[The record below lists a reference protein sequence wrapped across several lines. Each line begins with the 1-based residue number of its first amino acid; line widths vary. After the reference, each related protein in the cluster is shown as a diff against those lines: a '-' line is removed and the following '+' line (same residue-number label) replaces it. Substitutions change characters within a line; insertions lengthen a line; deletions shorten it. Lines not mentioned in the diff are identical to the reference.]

1 MGKVKKQ
8 KVNNYGFKAL
18 FEYYKK
24 HMGFFVGYIVI
35 LVIKAVLNFI
45 EAMCAANMISCI
57 MDNFNYDKALY
68 YALIVMIVCIVNAIL
83 SFLNTFFYKQLEN
96 RTKIDIQQM
105 ILKSSLDIQMK
116 SYDKMGSGIIVT
128 RLTADI
134 DALSTEFKAVTTRI
148 VDLLKRASY
157 VVYIFTLNVWLGL
170 FLALTIEITIL
181 MSKLRIHYFRKL
193 KPKVRASA
201 EVVNSK
207 IIEVVRGVKDIKT
220 LNCAESTLEMM
231 KKDQLEYCKNDNKEW
246 YVGIGL
252 SQATYITRYVCN
264 FFFILLCLYFLR
276 SAAITPLVFYTC
288 YLYRGNILDFA
299 IILEE
304 LKLNLGVAVV
314 YANRIFMLADKNVYE
329 VDEFGDQTIE
339 NYSGKIKFKN
349 VVFEYEEGARVLNKA
364 SFEILPKQTVAFVGE
379 SGSGKSSIINLISHL
394 YYKTSGDILFD
405 DVKIEDLSREF
416 VKNNIAVVNQF
427 PYIFNMSIRD
437 NFKVIRPDIT
447 DEEIY
452 DLCKVTNI
460 YNVVKNLPKGLD
472 TVIGE
477 NASKL
482 SGGQKQKL
490 CIARA
495 LARDVKILIFDEA
508 TSALDNANQREIMK
522 VIEKLKSRVTVILI
536 AHRLSTITY
545 ADNIYVL
552 QDGKILA
559 NGTHDE
565 LVDNCDY
572 YRDLY
577 NNSQQSV

>member
-1 MGKVKKQ
+1 MGKKKQ
-8 KVNNYGFKAL
+8 KTSKYGFKAL
-18 FEYYKK
+18 FQYYKK
-24 HMGFFVGYIVI
+24 HIGFFIGYIVI

-45 EAMCAANMISCI
+45 EAMCAAKMIACI
-57 MDNFNYDKALY
+57 MDNFNYNKALF
-68 YALIVMIVCIVNAIL
+68 YAGVVLAVCVVNGIL
-83 SFLNTFFYKQLEN
+83 SFVNTFFYKQLEN
-96 RTKIDIQQM
+96 RTKVDIQQM
-105 ILKSSLDIQMK
+105 VLKSSLDIQMK

-148 VDLLKRASY
+148 VDLLKKVSY

-170 FLALTIEITIL
+170 FLCGTILVTIL
-181 MSKLRIHYFRKL
+181 MSRIRIHYFRKM
-193 KPKVRASA
+193 KPKVRAAA

-220 LNCAESTLEMM
+220 LNCADSTLEMM
-231 KKDQLEYCKNDNKEW
+231 KKDQYDYCKKDNAEW
-246 YVGIGL
+246 YVGVGL
-252 SQATYITRYVCN
+252 SQATYITRYICN
-264 FFFILLCLYFLR
+264 FFFIFLCVYFLR
-276 SAAITPLVFYTC
+276 LESITPLVFYTC
-288 YLYRGNILDFA
+288 YLYRGNIIDFA
-299 IILEE
+299 VILEE
-304 LKLNLGVAVV
+304 LRLNLGSAVV
-314 YANRIFMLADKNVYE
+314 YANRIFSLTDKNVYE
-329 VDEFGDQTIE
+329 VDEFGEKNIE
-339 NYSGKIKFKN
+339 DYSGKIKFKN
-349 VVFEYEEGARVLNKA
+349 VVFQYSPEGPIVLNKA

-379 SGSGKSSIINLISHL
+379 SGSGKSSIINLIAHL

-405 DVKIEDLSREF
+405 DVCIEDLSRDF
-416 VKNNIAVVNQF
+416 IKNNIAVVNQF

-437 NFKVIRPDIT
+437 NFRVIRPEIT
-447 DEEIY
+447 DDEIF
-452 DLCKVTNI
+452 DLCKLTNV
-460 YNVVKNLPKGLD
+460 YNVVKNLPAGLD
-472 TVIGE
+472 SVVGE

-508 TSALDNANQREIMK
+508 TSALDNANQREIMR

-552 QDGKILA
+552 EGGKVLA
-559 NGTHDE
+559 NGTHEE
-565 LVDNCDY
+565 LVNNCEY
-572 YRDLY
+572 YKELY